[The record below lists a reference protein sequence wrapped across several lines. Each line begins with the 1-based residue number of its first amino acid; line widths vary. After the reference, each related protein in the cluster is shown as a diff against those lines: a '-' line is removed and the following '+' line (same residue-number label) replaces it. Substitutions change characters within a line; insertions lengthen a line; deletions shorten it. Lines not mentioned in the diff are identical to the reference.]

1 MSKSRFFCYIVYY
14 LTPMIP
20 FFRRPLVSIINNH
33 LVFYPTPANLTYFWG
48 FGSLSGLLLASQ
60 VLTGIFLAMHYTPHV
75 DLAFSSLEHIMRDVN
90 HGWFIRYLHANGAS
104 FFFLIVY
111 IHIGRTLYFGFYT
124 PIRKMLW
131 FSGILIFVLMMAIAF
146 MGYVLPWGQM
156 SFWGATVITNLFSA
170 LPYVGE
176 HIAYWLWG
184 GFSVNNATLSR
195 FFSLHYLLP
204 FVLLGLVGLHLV
216 LLHQQGSYNPLS
228 ILKIVDKI
236 SFYPYFYVKDYF
248 GFLVFSCFAL
258 FILAY
263 YPDTL
268 GHPDNYIE
276 ANALVTPAHIVPEWY
291 FLPFYAIL
299 RAVPS
304 KLGGVLLM
312 GLAIAVLAILPFLK
326 VSVHS
331 LYVQGRR
338 VYQWFFWFF
347 AGTVVFLG
355 VLGGLPIEYP
365 YTVVSQVL
373 AFYYFLFFFLL
384 VPFEYYLNRSVYLFN
399 YTTTTSMLTNKG
411 YFLTKNSLVHISA
424 SKNGK
429 FASWISFFLS
439 RGVSKWQSLA
449 IATTPSA
456 KTLVS
461 QRLVA
466 RTYKHP
472 YHLVTSSPWPFLISL
487 SLLAVTVGMVMF
499 FHRFTGSSFVL
510 TTGLVTLGLIMVCW
524 FRDIVREGTFEGHHT
539 LMVQRGLKF
548 GMILFIVSEVCFFFS
563 FFWGF
568 FHSSLSPA
576 IQIGGI
582 WPPKGIE
589 VFNPWEIPLLNTLI
603 LLTSGVSVTWAH
615 YAVRSEFT
623 RFLWTND
630 GNKSLNQKFFGV
642 VVHTLFHTELY
653 FPAYFRSIFTKG
665 VSSLG
670 AYRFFALGV
679 RKPLQPIVFTPFYET
694 LTTLNFMLSFSEA
707 LLKAPS
713 FKAFLSPSNDLT
725 FKNNLVYRYNMFFK
739 RSRHALL
746 LALGVTIG
754 LGLIFTVIQF
764 FEYKHATFTI
774 ADSVYGST
782 FYLTTGFHGLH
793 VIVGTIFLIV
803 CFFRA
808 YSYHFTVNHHIGL
821 ESAIWYWHF
830 VDVVWLGLYISIYH
844 WGGAF

>member
-1 MSKSRFFCYIVYY
+1 M
-14 LTPMIP
+14 LPT
-20 FFRRPLVSIINNH
+20 FRRPLTALIQNH
-33 LVFYPTPANLTYFWG
+33 LITYPTPANLNYFWG

-60 VLTGIFLAMHYTPHV
+60 ILTGIFLAMHYTPHV

-90 HGWFIRYLHANGAS
+90 HGWFLRYLHANGAS
-104 FFFLIVY
+104 FFFLLVY
-111 IHIGRTLYFGFYT
+111 IHIGRTIYFGFYT
-124 PIRKMLW
+124 PIRKLLW
-131 FSGILIFVLMMAIAF
+131 LSGVLIFVLMMAIAF

-184 GFSVNNATLSR
+184 GFSVNNATLAR

-204 FVLLGLVGLHLV
+204 FVLVGAVGLHLV
-216 LLHQQGSYNPLS
+216 LLHQQGSYNPLA
-228 ILKIVDKI
+228 ILKLNDKI
-236 SFYPYFYVKDYF
+236 TFYPYFYVKDYF
-248 GFLVFSCFAL
+248 GFLCFSIFAL
-258 FILAY
+258 FMVSY

-326 VSVHS
+326 VSIRS
-331 LYVQGRR
+331 SYAQSRRLYL
-338 VYQWFFWFF
+338 WFFWFF
-347 AGTVVFLG
+347 AFCVIFLG

-373 AFYYFLFFFLL
+373 ALYYFAFFFLL
-384 VPFEYYLNRSVYLFN
+384 IPFDYYFTKSVYLFN
-399 YTTTTSMLTNKG
+399 LEQNQKMISKNMLTYPKTMG
-411 YFLTKNSLVHISA
+411 YFIAKTAITKLQAKKKEIFNT
-424 SKNGK
+424 
-429 FASWISFFLS
+429 WIAFFLPHTITKWQNFATELNATQQNAV
-439 RGVSKWQSLA
+439 VSK
-449 IATTPSA
+449 
-456 KTLVS
+456 
-461 QRLVA
+461 RLQA
-466 RTYKHP
+466 RIYKHP
-472 YHLVTSSPWPFLISL
+472 YHLVTASPWPFFISL
-487 SLLAVTVGMVMF
+487 SLLALTVGAVMT
-499 FHRFTGSSFVL
+499 FHRFTAGTLVL
-510 TTGLVTLGLIMVCW
+510 GMGLFSVLLVMICW

-539 LMVQRGLKF
+539 LLVQRGLKL

-576 IQIGGI
+576 IQIGGV

-615 YAVRSEFT
+615 YAVRSEFMRFYWLPEKAKRLKQNIFAVNMNSMFYTEVLVPGKFYHLFKTGAVT
-623 RFLWTND
+623 RNTFWLYA
-630 GNKSLNQKFFGV
+630 FGV
-642 VVHTLFHTELY
+642 KRLDYSIIFNY
-653 FPAYFRSIFTKG
+653 FYDC
-665 VSSLG
+665 
-670 AYRFFALGV
+670 
-679 RKPLQPIVFTPFYET
+679 
-694 LTTLNFMLSFSEA
+694 LTTVNFCLTFSEPMLRNDRFRRLLTYQGELSF
-707 LLKAPS
+707 LNRLK
-713 FKAFLSPSNDLT
+713 
-725 FKNNLVYRYNMFFK
+725 YRYNAFFK
-739 RSRHALL
+739 TSRHILLVALL
-746 LALGVTIG
+746 VTVF
-754 LGLIFTVIQF
+754 LGLLFTMIQF
-764 FEYKHATFTI
+764 FEYKHASFTI

-793 VIVGTIFLIV
+793 VIVGTLFLIV

-808 YSYHFTVNHHIGL
+808 YAYHFTINHHVGL

-844 WGGAF
+844 WGGAL